1 MDHLSIL
8 RRSWLFNGVADVELE
23 RVTRVSR
30 RFELRAGETL
40 WLQGDHADALY
51 VIGEGHLKSYRI
63 GADGQQLVLWIFG
76 PGETT
81 GEPALFLPA
90 GTRGTSSEAVEK
102 TSGLAIPGPALLDFL
117 DTHPLVNRRVLQRL
131 SEMLWDSP
139 TMPSEVALTDIASR
153 VVHKLL
159 DLAAVHGVETNGSI
173 RIAVRLSQGTLAE
186 MVAASRENVNR
197 ALAPL
202 LSARIVSHEGGFF
215 TVLDP
220 SELRQRARDAGH
232 SPTR

>member
-1 MDHLSIL
+1 M
-8 RRSWLFNGVADVELE
+8 FTGVADVELE
-23 RVTRVSR
+23 QLTRVSR
-30 RFELRAGETL
+30 PFELRAGETL
-40 WLQGDHADALY
+40 WLQGDPADALY
-51 VIGEGHLKSYRI
+51 VIGVGHLKIYRI
-63 GADGQQLVLWIFG
+63 GADGQQLVFWIFG

-90 GTRGTSSEAVEK
+90 GTRGTSSDAVEK
-102 TSGLAIPGPALLDFL
+102 TSGLAIPGPALLNFL

-131 SEMLWDSP
+131 SEMLWDSHG
-139 TMPSEVALTDIASR
+139 MPSEVALTEIAER
-153 VVHKLL
+153 VVNKLL

-202 LSARIVSHEGGFF
+202 FSARIVSHDLGFF
-215 TVLDP
+215 TILDP
-220 SELRQRARDAGH
+220 AGLRERALDRGRPP
-232 SPTR
+232 SR